1 MVSGLNASCP
11 VGKAKPNN
19 TVCNSG
25 TRVCIAGECV
35 GSICLKYGMWPCFL
49 TGNQYT
55 VDEKCRIACEY
66 EGKCNDACHYPAMKS
81 LCGAKMPPGSVC
93 DGHGYCDIFQKCRYS
108 DELGSLTK
116 LEDALF
122 APKTYKSVE
131 EYIKSHPFMSVV
143 YLLLFVALM
152 ALFFH
157 CFAVHTPS
165 SHPLRPQANRL
176 NVFSPRRM

>member
-1 MVSGLNASCP
+1 MQVSLY
-11 VGKAKPNN
+11 
-19 TVCNSG
+19 TMLMQ
-25 TRVCIAGECV
+25 
-35 GSICLKYGMWPCFL
+35 CLSAL
-49 TGNQYT
+49 S
-55 VDEKCRIACEY
+55 V
-66 EGKCNDACHYPAMKS
+66 GKCNDACHYPAMKS

-176 NVFSPRRM
+176 NVFEPHGLSSLQEALVAVQLNA